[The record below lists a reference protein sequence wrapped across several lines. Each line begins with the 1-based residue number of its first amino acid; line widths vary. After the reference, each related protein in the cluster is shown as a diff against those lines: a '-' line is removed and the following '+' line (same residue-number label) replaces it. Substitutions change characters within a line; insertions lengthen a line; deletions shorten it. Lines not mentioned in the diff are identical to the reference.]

1 MNVKDSAINF
11 YHQNACRSYIPV
23 LLENSNR
30 NISATLRYCAQF
42 LYSPSPLYIIK
53 RHVQQVYSVF
63 VPTVAFVFV
72 WCDIFNKE
80 LRVESQTSLFCLMD
94 LHSCTCYC
102 YFTLLYFI
110 SRVNMILLKYGLC
123 IK

>member
-1 MNVKDSAINF
+1 MHIGAIF
-11 YHQNACRSYIPV
+11 QYCWRIQIEISVPLCDIEHSFSI
-23 LLENSNR
+23 LL
-30 NISATLRYCAQF
+30 L
-42 LYSPSPLYIIK
+42 PLYIIK

-63 VPTVAFVFV
+63 VPTVTFGFV

-80 LRVESQTSLFCLMD
+80 LRVEYQTSLFCLMD

-102 YFTLLYFI
+102 YFTLFYFI
-110 SRVNMILLKYGLC
+110 SHVNMILLKYGLC